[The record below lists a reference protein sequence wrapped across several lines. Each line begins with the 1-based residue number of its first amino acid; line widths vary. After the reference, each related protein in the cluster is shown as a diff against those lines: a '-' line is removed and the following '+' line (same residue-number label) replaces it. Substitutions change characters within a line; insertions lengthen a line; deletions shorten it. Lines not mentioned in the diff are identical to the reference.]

1 MGEITIYN
9 AMGKITQTI
18 GSSADIGAEF
28 LSEVLYVEGIY
39 SSETHYID
47 TDTRTTAAMKVIP
60 AILTSATITANGTD
74 ATSLTNLPDPC
85 TVTFTGPGINIASEV
100 TGGTATFTTDTPG
113 THTVKVVAFPYLD
126 WEGTF
131 NAI

>member
-1 MGEITIYN
+1 MRDITIYTTDG
-9 AMGKITQTI
+9 MLKQTVT
-18 GSSADIGAEF
+18 SSTDIPDEF
-28 LSEVLYVEGIY
+28 LNSVLYVKGVHHHATSYFNIAAGQ
-39 SSETHYID
+39 ID
-47 TDTRTTAAMKVIP
+47 ARPIIPILVSKTYVI
-60 AILTSATITANGTD
+60 ANGVD

-85 TVTFTGPGINIASEV
+85 TVTYTGPGINVTSEV